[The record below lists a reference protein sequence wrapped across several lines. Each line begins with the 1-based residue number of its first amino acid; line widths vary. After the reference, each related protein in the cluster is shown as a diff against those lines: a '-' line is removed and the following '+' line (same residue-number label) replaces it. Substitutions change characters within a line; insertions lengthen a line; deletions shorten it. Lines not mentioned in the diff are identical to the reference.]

1 MARPVL
7 INQLLPIKFFGVI
20 PLFIGVE
27 IILGITIL
35 NKASG
40 LYGILSLFTGHPIN
54 FWQWLYN
61 LLSLITLPVYA
72 SALINL
78 KVKPKNLRKTSLATI
93 VYVLDTL
100 IGSLFTLYF
109 IYFWFSLEDGSVK
122 SEGQDATVGA
132 TSQSAS
138 PARELSITISTTIV
152 VTVVRFYF
160 TLVMISFTKALLKQN
175 SMELRYNANQNDQP
189 PPDPE
194 EEELMNA
201 EGFSGEFRKALF
213 DLETRSKEY
222 LNELFS

>member
-1 MARPVL
+1 M
-7 INQLLPIKFFGVI
+7 I

-27 IILGITIL
+27 IILGVTIL

-61 LLSLITLPVYA
+61 LLSLIALPVYA

-78 KVKPKNLRKTSLATI
+78 KVKARNLRKISLATI
-93 VYVLDTL
+93 VYTLDTIL
-100 IGSLFTLYF
+100 GSLFTLYF
-109 IYFWFSLEDGSVK
+109 IYFWFTLEDGSVK
-122 SEGQDATVGA
+122 SDGVDA

-138 PARELSITISTTIV
+138 PARELTITISTTII

-160 TLVMISFTKALLKQN
+160 TLVMVSFTKALLKQN
-175 SMELRYNANQNDQP
+175 SMELRYNSNLNEEP
-189 PPDPE
+189 PQDPE

-201 EGFSGEFRKALF
+201 EGISGEFRKALF
-213 DLETRSKEY
+213 DLEIRSKEL
-222 LNELFS
+222 LNDLFN

>member
-1 MARPVL
+1 M
-7 INQLLPIKFFGVI
+7 I

-27 IILGITIL
+27 IILGVTIL

-61 LLSLITLPVYA
+61 LLSLIALPVYA

-78 KVKPKNLRKTSLATI
+78 KVKSRNLRKISLATI
-93 VYVLDTL
+93 VYTLDTIL
-100 IGSLFTLYF
+100 GSLFTLYF
-109 IYFWFSLEDGSVK
+109 IYFWFTLEDGSVK
-122 SEGQDATVGA
+122 SDGVDA

-138 PARELSITISTTIV
+138 PARELTITISTTII

-160 TLVMISFTKALLKQN
+160 TLVMVSFTKALLKQN
-175 SMELRYNANQNDQP
+175 SMELRYNSNLNEEP
-189 PPDPE
+189 PQDPE

-201 EGFSGEFRKALF
+201 EGISGEFRKALF
-213 DLETRSKEY
+213 DLETRSKEL
-222 LNELFS
+222 LNDLFN